1 MFKMRRGGVA
11 LSVLLPIAVVIA
23 LLLTM
28 GLVGCGSASEA
39 TPTGVADRG
48 SDATQASAPVAP
60 ADSSGSQ
67 SEVALGET
75 VSITDQVGRVV
86 EIPASIKTVFCTS
99 PMGTNLLYTLA
110 PEVLVG
116 WNITPTALEKEFIPE
131 KYRQV
136 VGLGGWFGKNTTG
149 NVEEIIKRDPDV
161 ILDLGS
167 LDEAEISE
175 ADRIQGLV
183 NIPVVVVDGSL
194 AESGNALRYI
204 GRLLGVEERAEE
216 LAAYCDEVLAE
227 AQANTARLADADRIR
242 VYYAEGLE
250 GLNTDPEGSSHTEVL
265 ELVGGANVAQV
276 EMSSYGMSP
285 VSFEQ
290 VLVWDPDVILVAS
303 DPAEESNVYEQI
315 TTGSRWAGI
324 SAAKTGRVYQ
334 IPRGPFDWFDRPPSI
349 GRILGVKWLGN
360 LLYPELYPCDI
371 EAEVRDFYRLFF
383 HIDLTDAQLERLLAR
398 ARAE

>member
-1 MFKMRRGGVA
+1 MFGTRGRRSAG
-11 LSVLLPIAVVIA
+11 SVLLSMAVLIF
-23 LLLTM
+23 LLLALAL
-28 GLVGCGSASEA
+28 GGCGAA
-39 TPTGVADRG
+39 GGANPT
-48 SDATQASAPVAP
+48 DAQGP
-60 ADSSGSQ
+60 
-67 SEVALGET
+67 EVPGENVPNEDVPRET

-86 EIPASIKTVFCTS
+86 EVPVPIETVFCTS

-161 ILDLGS
+161 ILDLGT
-167 LDEAEISE
+167 LDEADISE

-183 NIPVVVVDGSL
+183 NIPVVVVDGGL
-194 AESGNALRYI
+194 TESGEAFRYI
-204 GRLLGVEERAEE
+204 GRLLGLEERAEQ

-227 AQANTARLADADRIR
+227 AQANTARLADTDRIR
-242 VYYAEGLE
+242 VYYAEGPE
-250 GLNTDPEGSSHTEVL
+250 GLNTDPEGSGHTEVL
-265 ELVGGANVAQV
+265 TLVGGANVAQV
-276 EMSSYGMSP
+276 EISSYGMSP

-290 VLVWDPDVILVAS
+290 VLLWNPDVILVAS
-303 DPAEESNVYEQI
+303 DPSEESGVYEQI
-315 TTGSRWAGI
+315 MTGSRWADI
-324 SAAKTGRVYQ
+324 SAVKTGRVYQ

-360 LLYPELYPCDI
+360 LLYPELYPCDM
-371 EAEVRDFYRLFF
+371 EAEVRDFYRLFL

-398 ARAE
+398 ALAE